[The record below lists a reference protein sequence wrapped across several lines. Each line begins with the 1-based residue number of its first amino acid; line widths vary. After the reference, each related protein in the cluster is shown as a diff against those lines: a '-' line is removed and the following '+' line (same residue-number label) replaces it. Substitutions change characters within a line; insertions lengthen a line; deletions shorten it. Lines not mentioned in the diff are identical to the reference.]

1 MQFQWSGTIAGMR
14 NRRHTR
20 FFAGFALTVMVC
32 SQPSTPPKIEPTL
45 LIEDFRIA
53 RAALEEGHSGIYR
66 YTPKPVLD
74 RAFDDAAKLLD
85 HSMTAFE
92 FYRVLAPAVTNIKC
106 GHTSVVPPQD
116 IQQAMNSTIPLFPF
130 EVEVLDG
137 KVYVYR
143 EYEPGDPRFA
153 GLEIRRINGAP
164 IDSILRTIIAATP
177 GDGDSRTVRPWRIGH
192 GREFPRQLY
201 ALLGIES
208 PFDIE
213 FRDPTNGKT
222 TNVKLAGVTTPD
234 RRAMADSRYP
244 QDKRPDST
252 GDVKFLEDGKLAVLT
267 IRSFG
272 GGPAG
277 PDKKP
282 LGQYLDD
289 AFREIHSR
297 GSQALIIDVRD
308 NGGGAD
314 ELGKKVLSFLLDK
327 PFQYYDDLVINKR
340 EFDFFRYAANARP
353 IPAESVEKRADGKY
367 HNITH
372 PNSGVQ
378 PPVQPH
384 FAGRVVAIM
393 NGGSFST
400 TCEFLSNLHYRK
412 RATFVGEEAAG
423 GYYGNTSGRGALV
436 TLPNTK
442 VRVSIPLQTYYLA
455 VKDAPRPNGSIPP
468 DIEVKPTIRDLLS
481 GNDTAMAKAI
491 AELRKE

>member
-1 MQFQWSGTIAGMR
+1 MR
-14 NRRHTR
+14 EMKNRLKALC
-20 FFAGFALTVMVC
+20 FAGLALAVMVC
-32 SQPSTPPKIEPTL
+32 SQPAASPQVEPRL
-45 LIEDFRIA
+45 LLEDFRIA

-66 YTPKPVLD
+66 YTPKPALD
-74 RAFDDAAKLLD
+74 RAFDEAAKLLD
-85 HSMTAFE
+85 HAMSPLE
-92 FYRVLAPAVTNIKC
+92 FYRVLAPAVANIKC

-116 IQQAMNSTIPLFPF
+116 AQQAMNNTIPLFPF

-143 EYEPGDPRFA
+143 EYQPGDLRFA
-153 GLEIRRINGAP
+153 GLEIRRINDAP
-164 IDSILRTIIAATP
+164 IDGILRTMLAATP
-177 GDGDSRTVRPWRIGH
+177 GDGDSHTVRPWRIGH
-192 GREFPRQLY
+192 GREFPRLLH

-213 FRDPTNGKT
+213 FRDPANGKT
-222 TNVKLAGVTTPD
+222 TNAKVAGVTTPD

-252 GDVKFLEDGKLAVLT
+252 GDVKFLEDGKTAVLT

-277 PDKKP
+277 ADKKP

-297 GSQALIIDVRD
+297 GSQALIIDVRG

-327 PFQYYDDLVINKR
+327 PFQYYDDLIINKR

-372 PNSGVQ
+372 PNSGIQQ
-378 PPVQPH
+378 PLPPH

-423 GYYGNTSGRGALV
+423 GYYGNTSGYGAQV

-455 VKDAPRPNGSIPP
+455 VKNAPHPHGSIPP
-468 DIEVKPTIRDLLS
+468 DVEVKPTIRDLLS

-491 AELRKE
+491 AEARKEGRKE